1 MFAYLLPPIALAI
14 FFLGIA
20 LIVNTIASEQRG
32 YWGEN
37 IGTTLVISSVALGWL
52 LGGLISITIY
62 GLQEKTMGH
71 YKIQCEDLQTFIKT
85 VSGLMKEGACF
96 ESNADRLTIEL
107 TGGY

>member
-1 MFAYLLPPIALAI
+1 
-14 FFLGIA
+14 
-20 LIVNTIASEQRG
+20 
-32 YWGEN
+32 
-37 IGTTLVISSVALGWL
+37 
-52 LGGLISITIY
+52 
-62 GLQEKTMGH
+62 MGH